1 MKTITTTT
9 KTITIRESKFDPF
22 PSHSNAMH
30 LFFPRA
36 FCDRHGEYQNAV
48 GKVVRHKQQQ
58 KNVSIK
64 DGKESVLFFPQHD
77 VYGDE
82 CDINTKVQRISH

>member
-30 LFFPRA
+30 LFFHAPSA
-36 FCDRHGEYQNAV
+36 IDTV
-48 GKVVRHKQQQ
+48 
-58 KNVSIK
+58 
-64 DGKESVLFFPQHD
+64 
-77 VYGDE
+77 
-82 CDINTKVQRISH
+82 NTKMPSAKLFGTNNNKKKKRVDKGWPGKCSFLSAA